1 MVSHQNFVSLVAAL
15 NIFISNTMDV
25 KDLVWLA
32 YLPLAHILELAS
44 EVFMLAIGAKVGYSY
59 PRTLMDDAVYD
70 ETGKGLGDIRA
81 LSVTMMPASLPCKH
95 HGLAGHRVPL
105 VLDRIRAGIE
115 AKVAK
120 AGLVVRLLFKAAPVA
135 LLAPNETNL
144 KKYAKE
150 HDIPEADDLEALCKN
165 ATIKKA
171 VMDDLIS
178 LGTSSKIQ
186 KCEYPADISF
196 ATSHGLPK
204 MAC

>member
-1 MVSHQNFVSLVAAL
+1 MLE
-15 NIFISNTMDV
+15 

-59 PRTLMDDAVYD
+59 PRTRMDDAVYD

-81 LSVTMMPASLPCKH
+81 LSVTMMPA
-95 HGLAGHRVPL
+95 VPL

-144 KKYAKE
+144 KEYAKE

-186 KCEYPADISF
+186 KCEYPADIFICHEPCVQSPTLDTADFSF
-196 ATSHGLPK
+196 KTSDTFYYVF
-204 MAC
+204 